1 MIREARAAQIAA
13 ELFREATESKLVHI
27 AATVGTA
34 LRMQGTE
41 TADGVMGL
49 LAAVATQIADRF
61 NLNHED
67 TNAVIRE
74 ILKPRS

>member
-13 ELFREATESKLVHI
+13 ELFREATEEKLVFV
-27 AATVGTA
+27 ATAIGIGLEA
-34 LRMQGTE
+34 DGYG
-41 TADGVMGL
+41 TADGVFGL